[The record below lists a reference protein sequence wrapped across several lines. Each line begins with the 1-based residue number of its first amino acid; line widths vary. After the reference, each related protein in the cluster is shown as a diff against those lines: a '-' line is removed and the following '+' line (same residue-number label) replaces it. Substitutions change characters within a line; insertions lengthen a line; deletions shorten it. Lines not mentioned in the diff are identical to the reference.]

1 MNFEIRDSKNEVREC
16 PSLVRHP
23 AKVGDA
29 RYTSILRSLV
39 WNFELRV
46 SILALSEAP

>member
-1 MNFEIRDSKNEVREC
+1 MNFEIRNLKNEVREC

-23 AKVGDA
+23 ARVGDA
-29 RYTSILRSLV
+29 RYKSILRSPV